1 MMRLFTQNLPLK
13 LLSLALAFILW
24 FLYSGSRELTTAI
37 TVPVQYRNI
46 PTDLEIGPNLVEEV
60 RLIVRG
66 SSPLLSRLAASPAP
80 VILDLGHVRRPG
92 LTTFSIHRQNVSLP
106 TGVELER
113 AVPSQIQILTEI
125 RVTKEVTVIPVF
137 NNIPAGFRVASWSV
151 APSVLTLSGP
161 KSRMDAIHHVNTDP
175 IDLQLHGMSGKVS
188 TTAFAGDP
196 QAHFLSS
203 PEVVVKFRLEPLPEP
218 GSPANGSNRD

>member
-1 MMRLFTQNLPLK
+1 MKRFFTHNIVLK

-24 FLYSGSRELTTAI
+24 FVYSGSRELTTAI
-37 TVPVQYRNI
+37 SVPVQYRNI

-66 SSPLLSRLAASPAP
+66 PSPLLSKVSASPAP

-106 TGVELER
+106 TGVVLER
-113 AVPSQIQILTEI
+113 AIPSQIQILTET
-125 RVTKEVTVIPVF
+125 RVTKEVEVHPIF
-137 NNIPAGFRVASWSV
+137 QNIPAGFRVVFWS
-151 APSVLTLSGP
+151 ATPRVLTLSGP
-161 KSRMDAIHHVNTDP
+161 KSRMDSIHHVNTDP
-175 IDLQLHGMSGKVS
+175 IDLQLHGMAGRVK

-196 QAHFLSS
+196 QAHFTES
-203 PEVVVKFRLEPLPEP
+203 PEVEVEFRLERLPEAAP
-218 GSPANGSNRD
+218 GGGGEGRR

>member
-1 MMRLFTQNLPLK
+1 MMRFLTHNLVLK

-37 TVPVQYRNI
+37 SVPVQYRNI
-46 PTDLEIGPNLVEEV
+46 PTDLELGQNLVEEV

-66 SSPLLSRLAASPAP
+66 PSPLLSRLAASPAP

-106 TGVELER
+106 TGVVLER
-113 AVPSQIQILTEI
+113 AIPSQIQILTET
-125 RVTKEVTVIPVF
+125 RVTKEVEVHPIFQNV
-137 NNIPAGFRVASWSV
+137 PAGFRVAFWAAS
-151 APSVLTLSGP
+151 PRVLTLSGP
-161 KSRMDAIHHVNTDP
+161 KSRLDSIHHVNTDP
-175 IDLQLHGMSGKVS
+175 IDLGLHGMEGRVR
-188 TTAFAGDP
+188 TTAYAGDP

-203 PEVVVKFRLEPLPEP
+203 PEVAVEFRLEPLPQA
-218 GSPANGSNRD
+218 GGGKKRR